1 MGRLHNEL
9 NHLTEEGSLLRPIKM
24 DPEQRAKQRWST
36 TTHTN
41 PYLAQGLSASNIKE
55 ED

>member
-1 MGRLHNEL
+1 MARLNDEL

-24 DPEQRAKQRWST
+24 DPESRARLKKFEN
-36 TTHTN
+36 N
-41 PYLAQGLSASNIKE
+41 PYLNSVHKAALQ